1 MVCVLRLGAH
11 LTRRRRPTLFLAKQ
25 YTLQMLDQDL
35 LMEVHDAA
43 APLYPPKAT
52 AAH

>member
-1 MVCVLRLGAH
+1 MLGVPH
-11 LTRRRRPTLFLAKQ
+11 LTPHPLPGTQ